1 MAKNKQ
7 YTDQPRTPDKSFMD
21 TVREIGAAF
30 VGGMEGARRN
40 SANPASEASRAQNRM
55 EERQK
60 KAYGGK
66 AKMMCGGKAKKG
78 KK

>member
-1 MAKNKQ
+1 MPKNKQ
-7 YTDQPRTPDKSFMD
+7 YSDTPRQPDKSFMD

-30 VGGMEGARRN
+30 MGGMEGARRN
-40 SANPASEASRAQNRM
+40 SANPASEGSRARNRM

-66 AKMMCGGKAKKG
+66 AKKMMCGGKAKK
-78 KK
+78 